1 MDAGTA
7 ARLITILLAPTAV
20 AGAVLWA
27 PRVVRAALTALAGN
41 DRAPSP
47 AGPPLERTAADLRR
61 LLAEHEQV
69 RRADGVAVR
78 AARLRALEG
87 ALTDCAVDAA
97 RALELDVPARPD
109 RAALPRE
116 QLRLLLERLAASGV
130 VLPGHERFGR

>member
-1 MDAGTA
+1 VDAGTA

-27 PRVVRAALTALAGN
+27 PRVVRAAYAALAG
-41 DRAPSP
+41 DRAPAP

-69 RRADGVAVR
+69 RRADGLAVR

-87 ALTDCAVDAA
+87 ALTDCAVEAA
-97 RALELDVPARPD
+97 RALELEVPARSD

-116 QLRLLLERLAASGV
+116 QLRVLLERLAASGV